1 MKIKTA
7 LVAVL
12 ILALMCVPAYA
23 ADGGTDVSE
32 PIETVAEATE
42 TETDLTSNIYSI
54 IYDCW
59 AYIFPADVIR
69 DNSSLIVLFTMATTS
84 LVVFLPIFL
93 VAWVVTKRR

>member
-42 TETDLTSNIYSI
+42 TETDLTSNIYGI

>member
-1 MKIKTA
+1 MKLKI
-7 LVAVL
+7 LFFAVL

-23 ADGGTDVSE
+23 ADGGTDASE
-32 PIETVAEATE
+32 PIETSAEAAE

-69 DNSSLIVLFTMATTS
+69 DNSNLIVLFTMAATS

-93 VAWVVTKRR
+93 FAWVVIKRR

>member
-1 MKIKTA
+1 MKIKTV

-23 ADGGTDVSE
+23 ADVDTTVSD
-32 PIETVAEATE
+32 PIETVAETTE
-42 TETDLTSNIYSI
+42 TETDLTSNIYNI